1 MPQTLYEIL
10 DVPTDASAE
19 EIDAAYRQK
28 VKEVHPDVNDAPD
41 ARDAFTRVQV
51 AKDVLTD
58 DSERSSY
65 DRLGHD
71 AYVRE
76 RDIPVA
82 TGVGPQRTHESANG
96 GSAAVS
102 ERRGTTAGVAQTTR
116 NGSAT
121 ETSTRSEAER
131 DSTNA
136 SRNIDPDEWQR
147 ATASKRAHAAHSV
160 GWSSTGADNGGSYAV
175 RNPVET
181 NVGTVQSRTSL
192 TQESPI
198 QLVAMSV
205 LYPLLL
211 YGTVTGTFPLPVNV
225 VIGFCTVCLVLYML
239 SIPELSMFVFGL
251 WSVTAPVAAW
261 ALLGWHPL
269 TTYGLFI
276 LGACWVPLLVAM
288 LIYSALRM

>member
-10 DVPTDASAE
+10 DVPTDAAAD

-41 ARDAFTRVQV
+41 ARDEFTRVKV

-71 AYVRE
+71 AYVRQ
-76 RDIPVA
+76 RNIPVA
-82 TGVGPQRTHESANG
+82 TGVDSRRTQGTSNG
-96 GSAAVS
+96 GAATVS
-102 ERRGTTAGVAQTTR
+102 KRRGSTAGVTQTSRQGT
-116 NGSAT
+116 AT
-121 ETSTRSEAER
+121 ETSTHDAAER
-131 DSTNA
+131 DTANA

-147 ATASKRAHAAHSV
+147 ASASKRAHAAHSV
-160 GWSSTGADNGGSYAV
+160 GWSSPGSGDGGSYAV

-181 NVGTVQSRTSL
+181 NAGTVQSRTSL

-198 QLVAMSV
+198 QLLAMSV

-211 YGTVTGTFPLPVNV
+211 YGSVTGTFPLPVNV

-276 LGACWVPLLVAM
+276 LGACWVPLVVAM